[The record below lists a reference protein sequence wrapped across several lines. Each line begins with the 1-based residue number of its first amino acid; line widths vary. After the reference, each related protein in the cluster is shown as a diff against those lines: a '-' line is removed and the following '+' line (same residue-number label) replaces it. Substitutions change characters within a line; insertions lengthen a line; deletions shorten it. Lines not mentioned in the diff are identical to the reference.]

1 MRVASLLKTQASSG
15 RADPMPSF
23 RYKAVTPAG
32 ETIEGMM
39 DAASEREVIGKL
51 QDAGN
56 LPLEARETATSASG
70 GIGGILRRPDM
81 GAGEIQRFTLQLST
95 LLRAGQ
101 PLDRALQIL
110 IDLPD
115 SERSRKLVERVR
127 ESVRGGTPLSTAL
140 EQQLGVFSRLY
151 INMVRAGEV
160 SGTLTDTLRRLAEY
174 LERSKSLR
182 DSVISAMIYP
192 AILVVLVIGALVLL
206 LVFVVPQFVPIFED
220 SGQELPLP
228 TRVILSAGNFLSNWW
243 WVIVAGV
250 AAAIWWWRRRLA
262 SAEGRFAWDA
272 RLLKTRM
279 VGDLIGKIEVARLAR
294 TLGTLVNNGVPLLT
308 ALSISRNVLGN
319 RVLAAAL
326 EHATERVKTGDGLA
340 HALTAEQT
348 FPRLALQMVGVG
360 EESGDLGSML
370 LQVADTYDT
379 EVRTTIDR
387 LLAAL
392 VPAVTIVM
400 ALAVAGIMLAIM
412 LPIMDM
418 SQAIE

>member
-1 MRVASLLKTQASSG
+1 
-15 RADPMPSF
+15 MPSF

-32 ETIEGMM
+32 ETIEGLM
-39 DAASEREVIGKL
+39 DAATEREVIGKL

-56 LPLEARETATSASG
+56 LPLEAREATTAGSG
-70 GIGGILRRPDM
+70 GMASLLRRPDM
-81 GAGEIQRFTLQLST
+81 GVGEIQRFTLQLST

-140 EQQLGVFSRLY
+140 EQQMGVFSRLY

-160 SGTLTDTLRRLAEY
+160 SGTLTDTLKRLAEY
-174 LERSKSLR
+174 LERSKALR
-182 DSVISAMIYP
+182 DNVISAMIYP
-192 AILVVLVIGALVLL
+192 TSLVILVVAALVLL
-206 LVFVVPQFVPIFED
+206 LVVVVPQFIPIFED
-220 SGQELPLP
+220 AGQELPFA
-228 TRVILSAGNFLSNWW
+228 TKVILGAGNFLGTWW
-243 WVIVAGV
+243 WLLTAGTVAL
-250 AAAIWWWRRRLA
+250 IWWWRHRLA
-262 SAEGRFAWDA
+262 TPDGRFAWDA

-279 VGDLIGKIEVARLAR
+279 VGDLVGKIEIARLAR

-326 EHATERVKTGDGLA
+326 ERATEKVKTGDGLA
-340 HALTAEQT
+340 HALTVEQT

-370 LQVADTYDT
+370 LQVADTYDV
-379 EVRTTIDR
+379 EVKTTIDR

-392 VPAVTIVM
+392 VPAVTIIM
-400 ALAVAGIMLAIM
+400 ALAVAAIM
-412 LPIMDM
+412 MAILLPILNM

>member
-1 MRVASLLKTQASSG
+1 
-15 RADPMPSF
+15 MPSF

-32 ETIEGMM
+32 DTIEGMM
-39 DAASEREVIGKL
+39 DAATEREVIGKL

-56 LPLEARETATSASG
+56 LPLEARETTAVDG
-70 GIGGILRRPDM
+70 GGLSTLFRRPDM

-95 LLRAGQ
+95 LLKAGQ

-115 SERSRKLVERVR
+115 SERSRRLVERVR

-160 SGTLTDTLRRLAEY
+160 SGTLTDTLRRLADY
-174 LERSKSLR
+174 LERSKTLR
-182 DSVISAMIYP
+182 DNVISAMIYP
-192 AILVVLVIGALVLL
+192 AILVVLVISALVLL
-206 LVFVVPQFVPIFED
+206 LVVVVPQFTPIFED
-220 SGQELPLP
+220 AGQELPFA
-228 TRVILSAGNFLSNWW
+228 TKVILGAGNFLGSWW
-243 WVIVAGV
+243 WLL
-250 AAAIWWWRRRLA
+250 AASGIGLFWWWRKRLA
-262 SAEGRFAWDA
+262 TTDGRLSWDG
-272 RLLKTRM
+272 RMLRMRM
-279 VGDLIGKIEVARLAR
+279 VGDLVGKVEMARLAR

-308 ALSISRNVLGN
+308 ALSISRNVLVN
-319 RVLAAAL
+319 RVLAGAL
-326 EHATERVKTGDGLA
+326 ERATEKVKTGDGLA

-370 LQVADTYDT
+370 LQVADTYDV
-379 EVRTTIDR
+379 EVKTTIDR

-392 VPAVTIVM
+392 VPAVTILM
-400 ALAVAGIMLAIM
+400 ALAVAAIM
-412 LPIMDM
+412 MAILLPILNM

>member
-1 MRVASLLKTQASSG
+1 
-15 RADPMPSF
+15 MPSF

-32 ETIEGMM
+32 DTIEGMM

-56 LPLEARETATSASG
+56 LPLEAQETTAAAGGGFAT
-70 GIGGILRRPDM
+70 LFRRPDM

-160 SGTLTDTLRRLAEY
+160 SGTLTDTLKRLADY
-174 LERSKSLR
+174 LERSKTLR
-182 DSVISAMIYP
+182 DNVITAMIYP
-192 AILVVLVIGALVLL
+192 AILVVLVISALILL
-206 LVFVVPQFVPIFED
+206 LVVVVPQFTPIFED
-220 SGQELPLP
+220 AGQELPFA
-228 TRVILSAGNFLSNWW
+228 TKVILGAGNFLGAWW
-243 WVIVAGV
+243 WLLTGSVIGLF
-250 AAAIWWWRRRLA
+250 WLWRKRLA
-262 SAEGRFAWDA
+262 TPEGRLSWDA
-272 RLLKTRM
+272 RMLRMRM
-279 VGDLIGKIEVARLAR
+279 VGDLVGKVEMARLAR
-294 TLGTLVNNGVPLLT
+294 TLGTLANNGVPLLT
-308 ALSISRNVLGN
+308 ALSISRNVLVN
-319 RVLAAAL
+319 TVLAGAL
-326 EHATERVKTGDGLA
+326 ERATEKVKTGDGLA

-360 EESGDLGSML
+360 EESGDMGSML
-370 LQVADTYDT
+370 LQVADTYDV
-379 EVRTTIDR
+379 EVKTTIDR

-400 ALAVAGIMLAIM
+400 AMAVAVIMMAIL
-412 LPIMDM
+412 LPILNM

>member
-1 MRVASLLKTQASSG
+1 
-15 RADPMPSF
+15 MPSF

-32 ETIEGMM
+32 DTIEGMM
-39 DAASEREVIGKL
+39 DAATEREVIGKL

-56 LPLEARETATSASG
+56 LPLEAQETTAVAG
-70 GIGGILRRPDM
+70 GGLGALFRRPDM

-160 SGTLTDTLRRLAEY
+160 SGTLTDTLKRLADY
-174 LERSKSLR
+174 LERSKTLR
-182 DSVISAMIYP
+182 DNVISAMIYP
-192 AILVVLVIGALVLL
+192 AILVVLVISALVLL
-206 LVFVVPQFVPIFED
+206 LVVVVPQFTPIFED
-220 SGQELPLP
+220 AGQELPFA
-228 TRVILSAGNFLSNWW
+228 TKVILGAGNFLGAWW
-243 WVIVAGV
+243 WLLAGSVIGI
-250 AAAIWWWRRRLA
+250 IWWWRKWLA
-262 SAEGRFAWDA
+262 TPEGRLSWDA
-272 RLLKTRM
+272 RMLRMRM
-279 VGDLIGKIEVARLAR
+279 VGDLVGKVEMARLAR
-294 TLGTLVNNGVPLLT
+294 TLGTLANNGVPLLT
-308 ALSISRNVLGN
+308 ALSISRNVLVN
-319 RVLAAAL
+319 RVLAGAL
-326 EHATERVKTGDGLA
+326 ERATEKVKTGDGLA

-360 EESGDLGSML
+360 EESGDMGSML
-370 LQVADTYDT
+370 LQVADTYDA
-379 EVRTTIDR
+379 EVKTTIDR

-400 ALAVAGIMLAIM
+400 AMAVAVIMMAIL
-412 LPIMDM
+412 LPILNM

>member
-1 MRVASLLKTQASSG
+1 
-15 RADPMPSF
+15 
-23 RYKAVTPAG
+23 
-32 ETIEGMM
+32 M
-39 DAASEREVIGKL
+39 DAATEREVIGKL

-56 LPLEARETATSASG
+56 LPLEAREATTAGSSGFAS
-70 GIGGILRRPDM
+70 LFRRPDM
-81 GAGEIQRFTLQLST
+81 GVGEIQRFTLQLST

-110 IDLPD
+110 MDLPD

-160 SGTLTDTLRRLAEY
+160 SGTLTDTLKRLAEY
-174 LERSKSLR
+174 LERSKTLR
-182 DSVISAMIYP
+182 DNVISAMIYP
-192 AILVVLVIGALVLL
+192 AILVVLVVAALVLL
-206 LVFVVPQFVPIFED
+206 LVVVVPQFIPIFED
-220 SGQELPLP
+220 AGQELPFA
-228 TRVILSAGNFLSNWW
+228 TKVILGAGNFLGAWW
-243 WVIVAGV
+243 WLILAGI
-250 AAAIWWWRRRLA
+250 AAAVWWWRKRLA
-262 SAEGRFAWDA
+262 TNEGRFAWDE

-279 VGDLIGKIEVARLAR
+279 VGDLLRKIETARLAR

-326 EHATERVKTGDGLA
+326 ERATEKVKTGDGLA
-340 HALTAEQT
+340 HALTVEQS

-370 LQVADTYDT
+370 LQVADTYDV
-379 EVRTTIDR
+379 EVKTTIDR

-392 VPAVTIVM
+392 VPAVTIIM
-400 ALAVAGIMLAIM
+400 ALAVAAIM
-412 LPIMDM
+412 MAILLPILNM

>member
-1 MRVASLLKTQASSG
+1 
-15 RADPMPSF
+15 MPSF

-32 ETIEGMM
+32 ETIEGLM
-39 DAASEREVIGKL
+39 DAATEREVIGKL

-56 LPLEARETATSASG
+56 LPLEAREATTAGSSGFAS
-70 GIGGILRRPDM
+70 LFRRPDM
-81 GAGEIQRFTLQLST
+81 GVGEIQRFTLQLST

-110 IDLPD
+110 MDLPD

-160 SGTLTDTLRRLAEY
+160 SGTLTDTLKRLAEY
-174 LERSKSLR
+174 LERSKTLR
-182 DSVISAMIYP
+182 DNVISAMIYP
-192 AILVVLVIGALVLL
+192 AILVVLVVAALVLL
-206 LVFVVPQFVPIFED
+206 LVVVVPQFIPIFED
-220 SGQELPLP
+220 AGQELPFA
-228 TRVILSAGNFLSNWW
+228 TKVILGAGNFLGTWW
-243 WVIVAGV
+243 WLILAGI
-250 AAAIWWWRRRLA
+250 AAAVWWWRKRLA
-262 SAEGRFAWDA
+262 TNEGRFAWDE

-279 VGDLIGKIEVARLAR
+279 VGDLLRKIETARLAR

-326 EHATERVKTGDGLA
+326 ERATEKVKTGDGLA
-340 HALTAEQT
+340 HALTVEQS

-370 LQVADTYDT
+370 LQVADTYDV
-379 EVRTTIDR
+379 EVKTTIDR

-392 VPAVTIVM
+392 VPAVTIIM
-400 ALAVAGIMLAIM
+400 ALAVAAIM
-412 LPIMDM
+412 MAILLPILNM